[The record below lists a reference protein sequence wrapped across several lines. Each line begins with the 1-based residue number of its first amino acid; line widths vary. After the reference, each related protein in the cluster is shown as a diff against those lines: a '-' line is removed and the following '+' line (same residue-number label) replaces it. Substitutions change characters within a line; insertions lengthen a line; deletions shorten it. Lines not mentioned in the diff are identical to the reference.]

1 MKIPSTLPLCLLTGF
16 ALLGQSSATTVL
28 HYRVIDTDA
37 ANVAAGTVPGFDGS
51 ADGAAIGAGGTLSAD
66 VPTVG
71 VPAGAGNRSLSFAG
85 DGGFNLPGTQQLLNS
100 TIDAN
105 GGFTFEAWFNFAGG
119 GNVNSIIDYAGTE
132 KLVRRAAAT
141 GVSMTA
147 AGVGDPLIGAVGTN
161 SWHYAA
167 VVFTSTGLSGADIT
181 GDFTFYLDGTT
192 PVGTLTGQTITAFGD
207 SLNRTI
213 SVGAHPVGFAG
224 DFYNGQIYEPRVS
237 LGALSAG
244 DLLYTAIPEPGA
256 PLLLAFSSVLV
267 FLRRKR
273 S

>member
-1 MKIPSTLPLCLLTGF
+1 M
-16 ALLGQSSATTVL
+16 
-28 HYRVIDTDA
+28 
-37 ANVAAGTVPGFDGS
+37 
-51 ADGAAIGAGGTLSAD
+51 
-66 VPTVG
+66 
-71 VPAGAGNRSLSFAG
+71 
-85 DGGFNLPGTQQLLNS
+85 
-100 TIDAN
+100 
-105 GGFTFEAWFNFAGG
+105 
-119 GNVNSIIDYAGTE
+119 
-132 KLVRRAAAT
+132 
-141 GVSMTA
+141 
-147 AGVGDPLIGAVGTN
+147 
-161 SWHYAA
+161 
-167 VVFTSTGLSGADIT
+167 
-181 GDFTFYLDGTT
+181 
-192 PVGTLTGQTITAFGD
+192 GTLTGQTITAFGD